1 MVTEDNGSRFLRRVG
16 KYLPNYELL
25 ILGDCRIREDPKS
38 HSIQTP
44 PPFLRSLQ
52 HRMLVYTYAAASNW
66 LQYQKQHMCAA
77 NPCPV
82 LYGKSRASPS
92 EDILLKAIT
101 FRKNKVASSY
111 DTMPK

>member
-44 PPFLRSLQ
+44 PPLFKKLTASNARVHLRSC
-52 HRMLVYTYAAASNW
+52 
-66 LQYQKQHMCAA
+66 KQLTA
-77 NPCPV
+77 V
-82 LYGKSRASPS
+82 S
-92 EDILLKAIT
+92 ETAHV
-101 FRKNKVASSY
+101 RS
-111 DTMPK
+111 